1 MSQALQVIEQK
12 TVLFYEDEITAV
24 RVMDGTIY
32 VPVKPLCERLG
43 VAWSPQLRRI
53 NRDAVLSKKA
63 TGVTVTVTPSSGK
76 RSGGPQ
82 EMICLPLP
90 YLNGWMFGINANRVK
105 EEIRDRLVRY
115 QEECYDVLYEAF
127 QEGRLV
133 GDESLDKLLREDT
146 PAAQAYRMA
155 QAIMQIARQQ
165 LFLEEKVEDHEGRIG
180 AIEAQLA
187 PDEHTIS
194 EAQASEIS
202 QAVKAVAM
210 ELSKNTGRNEYGG
223 VYGELYRRFE
233 ISSYKRLPAEQFS
246 EAMDWLNE
254 WYQSLTSNAPF

>member
-1 MSQALQVIEQK
+1 MSQALQVVEQK

-24 RVMDGTIY
+24 RVASGTIY
-32 VPVKPLCERLG
+32 VPIKPLCERLG

-63 TGVTVTVTPSSGK
+63 KGVTVTVTSSGT
-76 RSGGPQ
+76 RGGGPQ
-82 EMICLPLP
+82 EMICLPLS

-105 EEIRDRLVRY
+105 EEIRDRLIRY
-115 QEECYDVLYEAF
+115 QEECYDALYEAF
-127 QEGRLV
+127 QEGRLT
-133 GDESLDKLLREDT
+133 GDKSLDELLQGDT

-155 QAIMQIARQQ
+155 QAVMQIARQR

-180 AIEAQLA
+180 AIEAKLT

-210 ELSKNTGRNEYGG
+210 ELSKTSGRNEYGG

-233 ISSYKRLPAEQFS
+233 ISSYKRLPADRFP

-254 WYQSLTSNAPF
+254 WYQSLVSDAPF